1 MSETPPGSKPNYG
14 SAIRVAQIL
23 HWLHGAPLG
32 LSRTELMNKLAVS
45 DRTLRRYIDTL
56 QECFSDDDGQPLVE
70 LIPTDGGGRLRF
82 RRRGVHMEGSA
93 YELMSLYLALDLM
106 AFLEGTFLMAGAQ
119 EVLDRLQERLR
130 REHGHQTALVLK
142 DFRKKF
148 FHRTEA
154 PRDYSHLN
162 ELLGDLVKALVLQKQ
177 LQLTYRAAGGQEK
190 RHEVWPLSLL
200 MYKRA
205 LYLVARRHSDEP
217 GKTRDLTFA
226 IERIASAR
234 VLESGFFYPQD
245 YDPATRFQNTF
256 GLVQES
262 APERVRLRFDPTVA
276 LNVASRRWHHTQS
289 AAWQADG
296 ALDLGFT
303 LDAGEEFLAWL
314 LGYGHHVRVL
324 EPQSLAQRLAERH
337 RLALAQYLDNT

>member
-1 MSETPPGSKPNYG
+1 MSEIPPSSKPTYG

-32 LSRTELMNKLAVS
+32 LSRNELTRRLGVS
-45 DRTLRRYIDTL
+45 DRTLRRYIETL
-56 QECFSDDDGQPLVE
+56 QESFSDDDGQPLVE
-70 LIPTDGGGRLRF
+70 LLPTDAGGRLRF

-106 AFLEGTFLMAGAQ
+106 AFLEGTFLMDGAQ
-119 EVLDRLQERLR
+119 DVLDRLQERLR

-148 FHRTEA
+148 FHRSEA

-162 ELLGDLVKALVLQKQ
+162 ELLADLVKALVLQKQ
-177 LQLTYRAAGGQEK
+177 VQLSYRASGGQEK
-190 RHEVWPLSLL
+190 QHQIWPLSLL

-226 IERIASAR
+226 VERIASAR

-256 GLVQES
+256 GLVQE
-262 APERVRLRFDPTVA
+262 ATPEPIRLRFEATVA
-276 LNVASRRWHHTQS
+276 QNVASRRWHHTQ
-289 AAWQADG
+289 QAEILDDG
-296 ALDLGFT
+296 ALELRFV

-314 LGYGHHVRVL
+314 LGYGHYVRVL
-324 EPQSLAQRLAERH
+324 EPPALADRLAERY
-337 RLALAQYLDNT
+337 RLALAQYRETV